1 VPRLQRSECGVT
13 LLQRRGM
20 LGILGLSLLLGRRQ
34 RSLVLV
40 ESGLVLVESGLVLVE
55 SGLVLLQLLFQRRL
69 LLARALQV

>member
-34 RSLVLV
+34 R
-40 ESGLVLVESGLVLVE
+40 GLVLVE

>member
-20 LGILGLSLLLGRRQ
+20 LGILGLSLLLRRRQ
-34 RSLVLV
+34 R
-40 ESGLVLVESGLVLVE
+40 GLVLVESGRVLVE
-55 SGLVLLQLLFQRRL
+55 SGLVLLQLLLQRRL

>member
-20 LGILGLSLLLGRRQ
+20 LGILGLSLLLRRRQ
-34 RSLVLV
+34 R
-40 ESGLVLVESGLVLVE
+40 GLVLVE
-55 SGLVLLQLLFQRRL
+55 SGLVLLQLLLQRRL

>member
-34 RSLVLV
+34 R
-40 ESGLVLVESGLVLVE
+40 GLVLVE
-55 SGLVLLQLLFQRRL
+55 SGLVLLQLLLQRRL

>member
-20 LGILGLSLLLGRRQ
+20 LGILGLSLLLRRRQ
-34 RSLVLV
+34 R
-40 ESGLVLVESGLVLVE
+40 GLVLVE

>member
-34 RSLVLV
+34 R
-40 ESGLVLVESGLVLVE
+40 GLVLVE
-55 SGLVLLQLLFQRRL
+55 SGLVLL
-69 LLARALQV
+69 

>member
-20 LGILGLSLLLGRRQ
+20 LSILGLSLLLGRRQ
-34 RSLVLV
+34 R
-40 ESGLVLVESGLVLVE
+40 GLVLVE

>member
-20 LGILGLSLLLGRRQ
+20 LGILGLSLLLRRRQ
-34 RSLVLV
+34 RGL
-40 ESGLVLVESGLVLVE
+40 ESGRVLVE
-55 SGLVLLQLLFQRRL
+55 SGLVLLQLLLQRRL

>member
-20 LGILGLSLLLGRRQ
+20 LGILGLSLLLRRRQ
-34 RSLVLV
+34 R
-40 ESGLVLVESGLVLVE
+40 GLVLVESGLVLVE